1 MKLKQAK
8 EPRKQA
14 SFQEHTKPRQRG
26 TPVKTLVIREPISGG
41 LLLSY
46 KCTSECKHCMYA
58 GSTKWDADWISRED
72 AEKILTQLSGKIKPS
87 PYGPNKV
94 GVNYGLHFTGGEPF
108 LNFSLLLKCVRIA
121 YELQI
126 PSTFVETNCHW
137 CTSDEV
143 AKSKLQQLKSAG
155 LNGMLISVN
164 PFILEHV
171 PFERTG
177 RALRASIE
185 VFQDNTMVY
194 QEFFYHQFIKLGI
207 KKTLSFERYLDKA
220 GLEGLYYAELLP
232 AGRLLYKLGHLFKK
246 YPAKHFFAESCRQE
260 LERDWHVHVDNYG
273 NYMTGY
279 CGGISL
285 GDAHDL
291 GLLCQGIDLRDYP
304 VLEALMTKIEGLFE
318 LGEKSG
324 YKELPEGYISKCHL
338 CTDIRK
344 HLIQQPREFKELAPK
359 KFYSQITGKSQ

>member
-8 EPRKQA
+8 E
-14 SFQEHTKPRQRG
+14 STHTKPRQRG
-26 TPVKTLVIREPISGG
+26 APVKKLSIPEPISGG

-58 GSTKWDADWISRED
+58 GSAEWDADWISRKD

-87 PYGPNKV
+87 PYGSDKV

-108 LNFSLLLKCVRIA
+108 LNFGLLLECARIA
-121 YELQI
+121 SQLQI

-143 AKSKLQQLKSAG
+143 TRNKLDQLKSAG
-155 LNGMLISVN
+155 LNGILISVN
-164 PFILEHV
+164 PFILEHI
-171 PFERTG
+171 PFERTE
-177 RALRASIE
+177 RALRCSTE
-185 VFQDNTMVY
+185 VFGDNTMVY
-194 QEFFYHQFIKLGI
+194 QEFFYHQFKKLGI
-207 KKTLSFERYLDKA
+207 KKTLPFEIYVDKA

-232 AGRLLYKLGHLFKK
+232 MGRLLYTLGHLFKR
-246 YPAKHFFAESCRQE
+246 YPAKHFFSESCQQE

-285 GDAHDL
+285 GDARDMSVL
-291 GLLCQGIDLRDYP
+291 YQGIDLGDYP
-304 VLEALMTKIEGLFE
+304 VLEALMTNMKKLYK
-318 LGEKSG
+318 LGKKLG
-324 YKELPEGYISKCHL
+324 YKESPEGYISKCHL

-344 HLIQQPREFKELAPK
+344 HLIRQPAEFKELGPK
-359 KFYSQITGKSQ
+359 KFYSQI